1 MRSIAL
7 IVALAAVQAEALESA
22 SPPARSIT
30 RLAIRAKQPSLV
42 DAKKHIQKSE
52 PTPLIAAKAA
62 AVAPSKPPSWKWYVY
77 RLEYFLIIATNTH
90 RFFFISSRAG
100 PSSPTG
106 SASSRSA

>member
-7 IVALAAVQAEALESA
+7 IVALAAAVQAEALESA

-30 RLAIRAKQPSLV
+30 RPAIRAKQPSLV
-42 DAKKHIQKSE
+42 DAKKRIQK